1 MLDTQTAG
9 VSLAECGD
17 EPPGRW
23 TASLRAGPLGIRNF
37 QLLSAGQLA
46 STVGDYCYAVALPWL
61 VLSTHGTPVE
71 LGGVL
76 ACYGIPRAALITVGG
91 SLADR
96 ISPRTL
102 MLCSDAGRCLL
113 TALFA
118 IFAATRVTSLAA
130 LGPVAALLGAGA
142 ALFMPASYA
151 ILPSLLSPRKLQA
164 GNALYNAAVQGGALL
179 GPAIGGAVVAI
190 AGPAQAFAIDAA
202 SYAVSAASLA
212 LIRDVGCGARIQD
225 SAVEYGAAGRLGA
238 PAMAHYGP
246 QERVTIWT
254 LLARERVLQ
263 LILAVLVGANFAVTA
278 SFEVAL
284 PVLSHA
290 RFGPSGYGAIM
301 ACFGAASVVGTLT
314 AARAGGLSKPAV
326 VSASVFLIAAL
337 AVAAVPATHGLPGAA
352 TAMCVFGLVA
362 GFGNVIFVTLIQRWA
377 PPAMIGRVMG
387 VVMLGSLGS
396 FPVATAIAGMLAR
409 HLGPSPVF
417 VISGTL
423 LALAILAG
431 LTQAKFRAFGAPSR
445 LAQGGRSPA
454 RPSAGGRE
462 DAIAYHWGRAGVP
475 VPRSAPRPP
484 LALPAS
490 NYGIFGD
497 LRRRSHSYR
506 PVTMAGRSGY
516 RAGWHR
522 ILRAEAALAGG
533 LGAGARPPIRQ
544 RWCCPGRFP
553 RRGRHRTG
561 RRSAASARRAAR
573 PAG

>member
-1 MLDTQTAG
+1 M
-9 VSLAECGD
+9 
-17 EPPGRW
+17 
-23 TASLRAGPLGIRNF
+23 ASLRAGPLGIRNF
-37 QLLSAGQLA
+37 RLLSAGQLA
-46 STVGDYCYAVALPWL
+46 STIGDYCYAVALPWL
-61 VLSTHGTPVE
+61 VLSTHGSPVE
-71 LGGVL
+71 LGSVL

-96 ISPRTL
+96 ISPRRL
-102 MLCSDAGRCLL
+102 MLFSDAGRCVL

-118 IFAATRVTSLAA
+118 IFAAAHVTSLAA

-151 ILPSLLSPRKLQA
+151 ILPSLLTPAKLQA

-179 GPAIGGAVVAI
+179 GPAIGGFVVAV

-212 LIRDVGCGARIQD
+212 LIRDVSLGGARV
-225 SAVEYGAAGRLGA
+225 AEGAAGR
-238 PAMAHYGP
+238 PGP
-246 QERVTIWT
+246 QERVTVWM

-337 AVAAVPATHGLPGAA
+337 AVASVPATHGLPGAA

-396 FPVATAIAGMLAR
+396 FPIATAIAGMLAR

-445 LAQGGRSPA
+445 
-454 RPSAGGRE
+454 
-462 DAIAYHWGRAGVP
+462 
-475 VPRSAPRPP
+475 
-484 LALPAS
+484 
-490 NYGIFGD
+490 
-497 LRRRSHSYR
+497 
-506 PVTMAGRSGY
+506 
-516 RAGWHR
+516 
-522 ILRAEAALAGG
+522 
-533 LGAGARPPIRQ
+533 
-544 RWCCPGRFP
+544 
-553 RRGRHRTG
+553 
-561 RRSAASARRAAR
+561 
-573 PAG
+573 

>member
-1 MLDTQTAG
+1 MLDTQTPGA
-9 VSLAECGD
+9 SLAECGD
-17 EPPGRW
+17 EPPGGW
-23 TASLRAGPLGIRNF
+23 PASLRTGPLGIRNF
-37 QLLSAGQLA
+37 RLLSAGQLA

-61 VLSTHGTPVE
+61 VLSTHGSPVE
-71 LGGVL
+71 LGSVL

-96 ISPRTL
+96 ISPRRL
-102 MLCSDAGRCLL
+102 MMGSDAGRCAL

-118 IFAATRVTSLAA
+118 IFAAAHVTSLAA

-151 ILPSLLSPRKLQA
+151 ILPSLLTPGKLQA
-164 GNALYNAAVQGGALL
+164 GNALYNAAVQGGTLL
-179 GPAIGGAVVAI
+179 GPAIGGAVVAV
-190 AGPAQAFAIDAA
+190 AGPAQAFAIDAV

-212 LIRDVGCGARIQD
+212 LIRDVGPGSARVPESAASRHGA
-225 SAVEYGAAGRLGA
+225 
-238 PAMAHYGP
+238 

-314 AARAGGLSKPAV
+314 AARASGLSKPAV

-337 AVAAVPATHGLPGAA
+337 AVASVPAANGLPGAA

-377 PPAMIGRVMG
+377 PPAMLGRVMG

-396 FPVATAIAGMLAR
+396 FPIATAIAGMLAR

-431 LTQAKFRAFGAPSR
+431 LTQDQFRAFGAPSR
-445 LAQGGRSPA
+445 
-454 RPSAGGRE
+454 
-462 DAIAYHWGRAGVP
+462 
-475 VPRSAPRPP
+475 
-484 LALPAS
+484 
-490 NYGIFGD
+490 
-497 LRRRSHSYR
+497 
-506 PVTMAGRSGY
+506 
-516 RAGWHR
+516 
-522 ILRAEAALAGG
+522 
-533 LGAGARPPIRQ
+533 
-544 RWCCPGRFP
+544 
-553 RRGRHRTG
+553 
-561 RRSAASARRAAR
+561 
-573 PAG
+573 

>member
-1 MLDTQTAG
+1 
-9 VSLAECGD
+9 
-17 EPPGRW
+17 
-23 TASLRAGPLGIRNF
+23 
-37 QLLSAGQLA
+37 
-46 STVGDYCYAVALPWL
+46 
-61 VLSTHGTPVE
+61 
-71 LGGVL
+71 
-76 ACYGIPRAALITVGG
+76 VGG

-96 ISPRTL
+96 ISPRRL
-102 MLCSDAGRCLL
+102 MLFSDAGRCVL

-118 IFAATRVTSLAA
+118 IFAAAHVTSLAA

-151 ILPSLLSPRKLQA
+151 ILPSLLPSGKLQA
-164 GNALYNAAVQGGALL
+164 GNALYNAAVQGGTLL
-179 GPAIGGAVVAI
+179 GPAIGGAVVAV
-190 AGPAQAFAIDAA
+190 AGPAQAFALDAA
-202 SYAVSAASLA
+202 SYAISAASLA
-212 LIRDVGCGARIQD
+212 LIRDIGPSGVRVLE
-225 SAVEYGAAGRLGA
+225 SEAGRPGT
-238 PAMAHYGP
+238 

-326 VSASVFLIAAL
+326 VSSSVFLIAAL
-337 AVAAVPATHGLPGAA
+337 AVASVPAAHGLPGAA

-431 LTQAKFRAFGAPSR
+431 LTQDQFRAFGAPSR
-445 LAQGGRSPA
+445 
-454 RPSAGGRE
+454 
-462 DAIAYHWGRAGVP
+462 
-475 VPRSAPRPP
+475 
-484 LALPAS
+484 
-490 NYGIFGD
+490 
-497 LRRRSHSYR
+497 
-506 PVTMAGRSGY
+506 
-516 RAGWHR
+516 
-522 ILRAEAALAGG
+522 
-533 LGAGARPPIRQ
+533 
-544 RWCCPGRFP
+544 
-553 RRGRHRTG
+553 
-561 RRSAASARRAAR
+561 
-573 PAG
+573 

>member
-1 MLDTQTAG
+1 M
-9 VSLAECGD
+9 
-17 EPPGRW
+17 
-23 TASLRAGPLGIRNF
+23 ASLRAGPLGIRNF
-37 QLLSAGQLA
+37 RLLSAGQLA

-61 VLSTHGTPVE
+61 VLSTHGSPVE

-96 ISPRTL
+96 ISPRRL
-102 MLCSDAGRCLL
+102 MLFSDAGRCVL

-118 IFAATRVTSLAA
+118 IFAAAHVTSLAA

-164 GNALYNAAVQGGALL
+164 GNALYNAAVQGGTLL
-179 GPAIGGAVVAI
+179 GPAIGGAVVAV

-212 LIRDVGCGARIQD
+212 LIRDIGRCGTQVLE
-225 SAVEYGAAGRLGA
+225 SEAGRPGA
-238 PAMAHYGP
+238 
-246 QERVTIWT
+246 ERVTIWT

-337 AVAAVPATHGLPGAA
+337 AVASVPVTHGLPGAA

-431 LTQAKFRAFGAPSR
+431 LTQDQFRAFGAPSR
-445 LAQGGRSPA
+445 
-454 RPSAGGRE
+454 
-462 DAIAYHWGRAGVP
+462 
-475 VPRSAPRPP
+475 
-484 LALPAS
+484 
-490 NYGIFGD
+490 
-497 LRRRSHSYR
+497 
-506 PVTMAGRSGY
+506 
-516 RAGWHR
+516 
-522 ILRAEAALAGG
+522 
-533 LGAGARPPIRQ
+533 
-544 RWCCPGRFP
+544 
-553 RRGRHRTG
+553 
-561 RRSAASARRAAR
+561 
-573 PAG
+573 

>member
-1 MLDTQTAG
+1 MLDTYTAG
-9 VSLAECGD
+9 VSLAECGE
-17 EPPGRW
+17 EPRRRRI
-23 TASLRAGPLGIRNF
+23 ACLSAGPLGIRDF

-61 VLSTHGTPVE
+61 VLSAHGSPVA

-102 MLCSDAGRCLL
+102 MLCSDAARCVL

-118 IFAATRVTSLAA
+118 IFAAMHITSVVV

-151 ILPSLLSPRKLQA
+151 ILPSLLSPRRLQA
-164 GNALYNAAVQGGALL
+164 GNAVYNAAVQGGALL
-179 GPAIGGAVVAI
+179 GPAIGGTVVAM

-202 SYAVSAASLA
+202 SFAISAASLA
-212 LIRDVGCGARIQD
+212 MIRDRGP
-225 SAVEYGAAGRLGA
+225 GAARVPESTA
-238 PAMAHYGP
+238 RYGTH
-246 QERVTIWT
+246 EHVTIWM

-301 ACFGAASVVGTLT
+301 ACFGAASVIGTLT

-326 VSASVFLIAAL
+326 VSSSVFLIAAL
-337 AVAAVPATHGLPGAA
+337 AVAAVPAAHGLPGAA
-352 TAMCVFGLVA
+352 VAMCVFGLVA

-417 VISGTL
+417 VISGSL
-423 LALAILAG
+423 LALAIIAG
-431 LTQAKFRAFGAPSR
+431 LSQHQFRAFGAPTR
-445 LAQGGRSPA
+445 
-454 RPSAGGRE
+454 
-462 DAIAYHWGRAGVP
+462 
-475 VPRSAPRPP
+475 
-484 LALPAS
+484 
-490 NYGIFGD
+490 
-497 LRRRSHSYR
+497 
-506 PVTMAGRSGY
+506 
-516 RAGWHR
+516 
-522 ILRAEAALAGG
+522 
-533 LGAGARPPIRQ
+533 
-544 RWCCPGRFP
+544 
-553 RRGRHRTG
+553 
-561 RRSAASARRAAR
+561 
-573 PAG
+573 

>member
-1 MLDTQTAG
+1 MLDTQTLG
-9 VSLAECGD
+9 VSHAECGD
-17 EPPGRW
+17 EPLGRRW
-23 TASLRAGPLGIRNF
+23 SSRLRAGPLGTRNF
-37 QLLSAGQLA
+37 RLLSAGQLA

-61 VLSTHGTPVE
+61 VLSTHGSPVL

-96 ISPRTL
+96 ISPRLL
-102 MLCSDAGRCLL
+102 MLCSDAARCVL

-118 IFAATRVTSLAA
+118 IFAAAHVTSLAA

-151 ILPSLLSPRKLQA
+151 ILPSLLSDRELQA
-164 GNALYNAAVQGGALL
+164 GNALYNAAVQGGTLL
-179 GPAIGGAVVAI
+179 GPAIGGSVVAI

-202 SYAVSAASLA
+202 SFAVSAASLA
-212 LIRDVGCGARIQD
+212 LIRDVGLAAAQIPE
-225 SAVEYGAAGRLGA
+225 SAAGPGPGGRAGAA
-238 PAMAHYGP
+238 AMAHYGA

-326 VSASVFLIAAL
+326 VSSSVFLIAAL
-337 AVAAVPATHGLPGAA
+337 AVASVPAAHGLPGAA
-352 TAMCVFGLVA
+352 VAMCVFGLVA
-362 GFGNVIFVTLIQRWA
+362 GFGNVIFVTLIQQWA

-396 FPVATAIAGMLAR
+396 FPIATAIAGMLAR

-431 LTQAKFRAFGAPSR
+431 LTQDKFRAFGAPIR
-445 LAQGGRSPA
+445 
-454 RPSAGGRE
+454 
-462 DAIAYHWGRAGVP
+462 
-475 VPRSAPRPP
+475 
-484 LALPAS
+484 PAS
-490 NYGIFGD
+490 G
-497 LRRRSHSYR
+497 
-506 PVTMAGRSGY
+506 
-516 RAGWHR
+516 
-522 ILRAEAALAGG
+522 
-533 LGAGARPPIRQ
+533 
-544 RWCCPGRFP
+544 
-553 RRGRHRTG
+553 TG
-561 RRSAASARRAAR
+561 R
-573 PAG
+573 

>member
-1 MLDTQTAG
+1 MLDTQTPG

-61 VLSTHGTPVE
+61 VLSTHGSPVE

-96 ISPRTL
+96 ISPRRL
-102 MLCSDAGRCLL
+102 MLCSDAGRCAL

-118 IFAATRVTSLAA
+118 IFAAAHVTSLAA

-151 ILPSLLSPRKLQA
+151 ILPSLLTPGKLQA
-164 GNALYNAAVQGGALL
+164 GNAVYNAAVQGGALL
-179 GPAIGGAVVAI
+179 GPAIGGAVVAV
-190 AGPAQAFAIDAA
+190 AGPAQAFAIDAV

-212 LIRDVGCGARIQD
+212 LIRSVSPGGALAPD
-225 SAVEYGAAGRLGA
+225 GAASRPGA
-238 PAMAHYGP
+238 PATARYGA

-314 AARAGGLSKPAV
+314 AARASGLSKPAV

-337 AVAAVPATHGLPGAA
+337 AVASVPAAKGLPGAA

-377 PPAMIGRVMG
+377 PPAMLGRVMG

-396 FPVATAIAGMLAR
+396 FPIATAIAGMLAR

-431 LTQAKFRAFGAPSR
+431 LTQDKFRAFGAPASSPR
-445 LAQGGRSPA
+445 VATSGNMHLSDGGA
-454 RPSAGGRE
+454 
-462 DAIAYHWGRAGVP
+462 
-475 VPRSAPRPP
+475 
-484 LALPAS
+484 
-490 NYGIFGD
+490 
-497 LRRRSHSYR
+497 
-506 PVTMAGRSGY
+506 
-516 RAGWHR
+516 
-522 ILRAEAALAGG
+522 
-533 LGAGARPPIRQ
+533 
-544 RWCCPGRFP
+544 
-553 RRGRHRTG
+553 
-561 RRSAASARRAAR
+561 
-573 PAG
+573 

>member
-1 MLDTQTAG
+1 M
-9 VSLAECGD
+9 
-17 EPPGRW
+17 
-23 TASLRAGPLGIRNF
+23 
-37 QLLSAGQLA
+37 
-46 STVGDYCYAVALPWL
+46 
-61 VLSTHGTPVE
+61 
-71 LGGVL
+71 
-76 ACYGIPRAALITVGG
+76 
-91 SLADR
+91 
-96 ISPRTL
+96 
-102 MLCSDAGRCLL
+102 
-113 TALFA
+113 
-118 IFAATRVTSLAA
+118 
-130 LGPVAALLGAGA
+130 
-142 ALFMPASYA
+142 
-151 ILPSLLSPRKLQA
+151 
-164 GNALYNAAVQGGALL
+164 QGGTLL
-179 GPAIGGAVVAI
+179 GPAIGGAVVAV

-202 SYAVSAASLA
+202 SYAVSAVSLA
-212 LIRDVGCGARIQD
+212 LIRDGQPGGRRPGGPGA
-225 SAVEYGAAGRLGA
+225 GAS
-238 PAMAHYGP
+238 AMARYGS

-337 AVAAVPATHGLPGAA
+337 AVASVPAAHGLPGAA

-431 LTQAKFRAFGAPSR
+431 LTQDKFRAFGAP
-445 LAQGGRSPA
+445 AGNHDCA
-454 RPSAGGRE
+454 RPSPRSPGHAR
-462 DAIAYHWGRAGVP
+462 RQCRCP
-475 VPRSAPRPP
+475 RVPRAQR
-484 LALPAS
+484 
-490 NYGIFGD
+490 
-497 LRRRSHSYR
+497 
-506 PVTMAGRSGY
+506 
-516 RAGWHR
+516 
-522 ILRAEAALAGG
+522 
-533 LGAGARPPIRQ
+533 ARPSRV
-544 RWCCPGRFP
+544 RP
-553 RRGRHRTG
+553 RH
-561 RRSAASARRAAR
+561 
-573 PAG
+573 

>member
-1 MLDTQTAG
+1 MD
-9 VSLAECGD
+9 
-17 EPPGRW
+17 
-23 TASLRAGPLGIRNF
+23 
-37 QLLSAGQLA
+37 
-46 STVGDYCYAVALPWL
+46 
-61 VLSTHGTPVE
+61 

-96 ISPRTL
+96 ISPRRL
-102 MLCSDAGRCLL
+102 MLISDAARCML

-118 IFAATRVTSLAA
+118 IFAAAHVTSLAA

-151 ILPSLLSPRKLQA
+151 ILPSLLPPGKLQA
-164 GNALYNAAVQGGALL
+164 GNALYNAAVQGGTLL
-179 GPAIGGAVVAI
+179 GPAIGGIVVAV

-202 SYAVSAASLA
+202 SYAVSAVSLA
-212 LIRDVGCGARIQD
+212 LIREASRVAEPGP
-225 SAVEYGAAGRLGA
+225 AGRAGTS
-238 PAMAHYGP
+238 AMARYGS
-246 QERVTIWT
+246 QERLTIWT

-326 VSASVFLIAAL
+326 VSASVFLVAAL
-337 AVAAVPATHGLPGAA
+337 AVAYVPAANGLPGAA

-362 GFGNVIFVTLIQRWA
+362 GFGNVIFVTMIQRWA

-396 FPVATAIAGMLAR
+396 FPIATAIAGMLAR

-431 LTQAKFRAFGAPSR
+431 LTQDKFRAFGAPSR
-445 LAQGGRSPA
+445 
-454 RPSAGGRE
+454 
-462 DAIAYHWGRAGVP
+462 
-475 VPRSAPRPP
+475 
-484 LALPAS
+484 
-490 NYGIFGD
+490 
-497 LRRRSHSYR
+497 
-506 PVTMAGRSGY
+506 
-516 RAGWHR
+516 
-522 ILRAEAALAGG
+522 
-533 LGAGARPPIRQ
+533 
-544 RWCCPGRFP
+544 
-553 RRGRHRTG
+553 
-561 RRSAASARRAAR
+561 
-573 PAG
+573 

>member
-1 MLDTQTAG
+1 M
-9 VSLAECGD
+9 
-17 EPPGRW
+17 
-23 TASLRAGPLGIRNF
+23 ASLRAGPLGIRNF
-37 QLLSAGQLA
+37 RLLSAGQLA

-61 VLSTHGTPVE
+61 VLSTHGSPVE

-96 ISPRTL
+96 ISPRRL
-102 MLCSDAGRCLL
+102 MLFSDAGRCVL

-118 IFAATRVTSLAA
+118 IFAAAHVTSLAA

-164 GNALYNAAVQGGALL
+164 GNALYNAAVQGGTLL
-179 GPAIGGAVVAI
+179 GPAIGGAVVAV

-212 LIRDVGCGARIQD
+212 LIRDIGRCGTRVLE
-225 SAVEYGAAGRLGA
+225 SEAGRPGA
-238 PAMAHYGP
+238 
-246 QERVTIWT
+246 ERVTIWT

-337 AVAAVPATHGLPGAA
+337 AVASVPATHGLPGAA

-431 LTQAKFRAFGAPSR
+431 LTQDKFRAFGAPASSPR
-445 LAQGGRSPA
+445 VATSGNMHLSDGGA
-454 RPSAGGRE
+454 
-462 DAIAYHWGRAGVP
+462 
-475 VPRSAPRPP
+475 
-484 LALPAS
+484 
-490 NYGIFGD
+490 
-497 LRRRSHSYR
+497 
-506 PVTMAGRSGY
+506 
-516 RAGWHR
+516 
-522 ILRAEAALAGG
+522 
-533 LGAGARPPIRQ
+533 
-544 RWCCPGRFP
+544 
-553 RRGRHRTG
+553 
-561 RRSAASARRAAR
+561 
-573 PAG
+573 